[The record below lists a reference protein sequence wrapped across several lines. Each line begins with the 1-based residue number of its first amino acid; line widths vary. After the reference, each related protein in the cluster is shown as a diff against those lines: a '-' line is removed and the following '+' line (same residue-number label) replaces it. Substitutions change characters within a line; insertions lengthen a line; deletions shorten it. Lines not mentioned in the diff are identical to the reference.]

1 MKNPWT
7 HDEVPEISSR
17 PSTGMRLLS
26 LIVWGSLLI
35 SLVGLLAFSA
45 RGMISTDG
53 FNTLITVLSVL
64 FMITVFIP
72 ILKKLLAISR
82 LLATVA
88 LLLNIWLIFQ
98 LMSFQGVQW
107 VQTLLDGE
115 PADAASELLFETL
128 DLFIAVPIL

>member
-7 HDEVPEISSR
+7 HDEVPGISSR

-26 LIVWGSLLI
+26 VIIWGSLALT
-35 SLVGLLAFSA
+35 LVGLLALSS
-45 RGMISTDG
+45 RGMISTGGID
-53 FNTLITVLSVL
+53 TLITVLSVL
-64 FMITVFIP
+64 FMIAVFIP

-115 PADAASELLFETL
+115 PVDAASELLFETL
-128 DLFIAVPIL
+128 ELFTAVPIL

>member
-98 LMSFQGVQW
+98 LMGSI
-107 VQTLLDGE
+107 E
-115 PADAASELLFETL
+115 PLESVG
-128 DLFIAVPIL
+128 IGR

>member
-7 HDEVPEISSR
+7 HDEVPGISSR

-26 LIVWGSLLI
+26 VIIWGSLALT
-35 SLVGLLAFSA
+35 LVGLLAFSA
-45 RGMISTDG
+45 RGMISTGGID
-53 FNTLITVLSVL
+53 TLITVLSVL
-64 FMITVFIP
+64 FMIAVFIP

-88 LLLNIWLIFQ
+88 LFLNIWLIFQ

-128 DLFIAVPIL
+128 ELFTAVPIL